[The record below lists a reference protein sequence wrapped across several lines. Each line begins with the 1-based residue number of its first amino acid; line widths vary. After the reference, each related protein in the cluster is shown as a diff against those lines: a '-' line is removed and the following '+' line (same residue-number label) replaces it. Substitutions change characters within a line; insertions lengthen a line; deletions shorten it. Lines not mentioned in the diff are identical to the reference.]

1 MMFGPHTQR
10 FSDLKK
16 MRILVK
22 HGKMDEARTM
32 MDGILEP
39 VLEDPDIN
47 EKALA
52 KGLKIPI
59 NSVYG
64 MTSAHFPNRFNDVDS
79 GTGDRNLD
87 NKVAK
92 RGALF
97 MVTLKHEVQKRGYP
111 VVHIKTDSIKVAD
124 CDHEIAKFIMDF
136 GVKYGYNFELEEVYD
151 KLAIVN
157 KSTYIAHSVTGE
169 HAVSHG
175 GWTATGLQFQ
185 VPYVFKTLFTGESI
199 SVREMAETKSATTN
213 LYLDFNESLPE
224 GEHKYDFVGH
234 VGSFV
239 PILPGHGGG
248 ELMRQQKDGSF
259 SYATGSKGWRWK
271 ETTLVLDNHLEDK
284 IDYGYYQKLD
294 NDAVKAIN
302 KLDSVNIDLGET
314 KNYDYLTNHQRYI
327 STNPKSNDWVKLM
340 IATNRA
346 QV

>member
-213 LYLDFNESLPE
+213 LYLDFNENLPE

-239 PILPGHGGG
+239 PISPGHGGG

-271 ETTLVLDNHLEDK
+271 ETTLVLDNHLEDE

-302 KLDSVNIDLGET
+302 KLDSVNMDLGET

-327 STNPKSNDWVKLM
+327 SMNPKSNDWVKLM